1 MLGRSRVQWE
11 TAWLDASRS
20 CYVKSQL
27 TFVCFVLPLLAI
39 TEGGAANLSGT
50 GGLYPA
56 QSQGFYQN
64 HNGGGRLPASSTFNQ
79 HSALQRISRGGMDL
93 LRLSATADSPSG
105 LASTDLVGPWTRLRR
120 DEKEEAD
127 APQQHWLFR

>member
-1 MLGRSRVQWE
+1 MPQ
-11 TAWLDASRS
+11 APAS
-20 CYVKSQL
+20 VKSQL
-27 TFVCFVLPLLAI
+27 TFPVLRVSPLAT

-56 QSQGFYQN
+56 QPQGFY
-64 HNGGGRLPASSTFNQ
+64 HNGGGRMPASSTFNQ

-120 DEKEEAD
+120 DEKEEAG